1 MAAIKWELEDLACKF
16 LWTPRFD
23 AHPAPSIE
31 TAAMSDPSALDRQ
44 DEHGHYGQ
52 MKRASVSEAKNGL
65 SGLLSEVR
73 RGESVLI
80 THRGRPVARIE
91 PCRVAGPDAEDAISE
106 LLQRGVAAP
115 PRAPLDVERF
125 LGVPAARL
133 TGGVSASGI
142 VVAERGARR

>member
-1 MAAIKWELEDLACKF
+1 
-16 LWTPRFD
+16 
-23 AHPAPSIE
+23 
-31 TAAMSDPSALDRQ
+31 
-44 DEHGHYGQ
+44 

-65 SGLLSEVR
+65 SGLLKEVR
-73 RGESVLI
+73 RGEAVLI

-91 PCRVAGPDAEDAISE
+91 PCHVAGPDAEHAISE

-133 TGGVSASGI
+133 TGGVSASEI

>member
-1 MAAIKWELEDLACKF
+1 
-16 LWTPRFD
+16 
-23 AHPAPSIE
+23 
-31 TAAMSDPSALDRQ
+31 
-44 DEHGHYGQ
+44 
-52 MKRASVSEAKNGL
+52 MKKASVSEAKNGL

-91 PCRVAGPDAEDAISE
+91 PCHLPGPDAEDAISE

-115 PRAPLDVERF
+115 PRTPLDVERF

-133 TGGVSASGI
+133 TGGVSASEI
-142 VVAERGARR
+142 VVTERGGRR

>member
-1 MAAIKWELEDLACKF
+1 
-16 LWTPRFD
+16 
-23 AHPAPSIE
+23 
-31 TAAMSDPSALDRQ
+31 MSDRSALDRQ
-44 DEHGHYGQ
+44 GKHGHYSQ
-52 MKRASVSEAKNGL
+52 MKKASVSEAKNGL

-91 PCRVAGPDAEDAISE
+91 PCQVAGPEAEDAISE

-133 TGGVSASGI
+133 TGGVSASEI
-142 VVAERGARR
+142 VATERGGRR